1 MTPEE
6 ILTQPA
12 RVLTQAQREFY
23 FEQGYL
29 CIESLV
35 PKETVDEMVAITD
48 EFVEASRKE
57 TEPGSTFDIAPNHTA
72 ENPVVRRIKKPDIQH
87 PGYWGFATGLIA
99 EVAAD
104 LLGPDVLFHHSK
116 LNFKWPDATSEVKW
130 HQDIQFYPHTN
141 YNVLA
146 IGCYL
151 ADTDMNNGAVGV
163 LPGSHNG
170 PLYDQYDADGNWTGM
185 LNDADNAAIDMND
198 ARYLTGPAGSITIH
212 NCRTVHYSVASTSP
226 NPRPLLLN
234 SYSSADA
241 KAYTP
246 HPDPTEHAYEV
257 VRGKA
262 AKWAVHDPRPCQ
274 IPPDWSGGYTSIFAA
289 QAGEGEE
296 KAA

>member
-1 MTPEE
+1 MTPENV
-6 ILTQPA
+6 LKQPA

-29 CIESLV
+29 CVESLV
-35 PKETVDEMVAITD
+35 PPETVAELQAITAD
-48 EFVEASRKE
+48 FVEQSRKE
-57 TEPGSTFDIAPNHTA
+57 TSPGPIFDVAPDHTA
-72 ENPVVRRIKKPDIQH
+72 ERPVVRRIKSPDDRH
-87 PGYWGFATGLIA
+87 AGYLAFTRGLIA
-99 EVAAD
+99 DVAAD

-151 ADTDMNNGAVGV
+151 ADTDMSNGAVGI

-170 PLYDQYDADGNWTGM
+170 PLYDQYDAAGNWSGM
-185 LNDADNAAIDMND
+185 LNDADNAAIDMD
-198 ARYLTGPAGSITIH
+198 KAVYLTGPAGSITIH

-234 SYSSADA
+234 SYSAADA
-241 KAYTP
+241 RAYTP
-246 HPDPTEHAYEV
+246 HPDPSSHAYEL
-257 VRGKA
+257 VRGEVA
-262 AKWAVHDPRPCQ
+262 RWAVHDPRPCQ
-274 IPPDWSGGYTSIFAA
+274 VPPDWSKGYSSIFAT
-289 QAGEGEE
+289 QAGEDKE
-296 KAA
+296 AAA

>member
-6 ILTQPA
+6 ILKEPA
-12 RVLTQAQREFY
+12 RVLTQSQREFY

-29 CIESLV
+29 CVDSLV
-35 PKETVDEMVAITD
+35 PKETVAELVGITD
-48 EFVEASRKE
+48 AFVEASRSE
-57 TEPGSTFDIAPNHTA
+57 TKPGDTFDIAPNHTA
-72 ENPVVRRIKKPDIQH
+72 EHPVVRRIKKPDDQH
-87 PGYWGFATGLIA
+87 AGYWAFARGLMA
-99 EVAAD
+99 DVAAD

-116 LNFKWPDATSEVKW
+116 LNFKWPDASSEVKW

-170 PLYDQYDADGNWTGM
+170 PLYDQYDAQGNWTGM
-185 LNDADNAAIDMND
+185 LNDADNAAIDMD
-198 ARYLTGPAGSITIH
+198 RARYLTGPAGSITIH
-212 NCRTVHYSVASTSP
+212 NCRTVHFSVASTSP

-241 KAYTP
+241 RAYTP
-246 HPDPTEHAYEV
+246 HPDPTSHAYELI
-257 VRGKA
+257 RGKA

-274 IPPDWSGGYTSIFAA
+274 IPPDWTGGYTSIFAA
-289 QAGEGEE
+289 QAGEDEE
-296 KAA
+296 EAA